1 MKKIIIVT
9 FLLISSI
16 SFAYAEGSC
25 SSCTIKDA
33 PSKELQKYIE
43 NQKKILSRIK
53 SKAAWKTDKSDLKK
67 IEEDFTVSINTLLDF
82 DTYFDDFNYIL
93 LELFT
98 SVPKEIRRD
107 KTKIENELTK
117 VQNEIEKSIK
127 KRYSWVSINSSDIC
141 SWIENCEK
149 TMSWTV
155 LDVLTKIAKN
165 NSKILT
171 LYKNSIL
178 WQNTKKEDLY
188 LVPDTFYQDL
198 INSYNKTTLM
208 SCSQCE
214 WWFFKE
220 MSDKIKKISDNMK
233 STGNATKYWKDA
245 WNLLTWNVTD
255 AELKKLEKDL
265 LTKELANQW
274 LSKKQSQII
283 LDNLEKFY
291 SKTGGWWYSTENNF
305 VSNTIKSIAN
315 SVWIYVDTF
324 SDVISYLKEQD
335 FLWWW
340 QVIHLV
346 ATEMKKKDDTK
357 AIYANMWKVY
367 SVLVKEASM
376 QSIVDEKAVEKLISI
391 HTTISKIIQNLEKTV
406 DPAQKVCKD
415 QCAWVWNC
423 NSY

>member
-1 MKKIIIVT
+1 MKKILIIT

-33 PSKELQKYIE
+33 PSKELQKFIE
-43 NQKKILSRIK
+43 NQKKIMSRIK
-53 SKAAWKTDKSDLKK
+53 SKAAGKTDKSSLLK
-67 IEEDFTVSINTLLDF
+67 IEEKFTVSINSLLDF
-82 DTYFDDFNYIL
+82 DTYYDDFNYIL

-117 VQNEIEKSIK
+117 VQNEIERSIK
-127 KRYSWVSINSSDIC
+127 RRYSGVSINSSDIC
-141 SWIENCEK
+141 SGIENCEK
-149 TMSWTV
+149 TMSGTV

-171 LYKNSIL
+171 LYQNSIL
-178 WQNTKKEDLY
+178 GQNTKKDELY

-214 WWFFKE
+214 GGFFNE
-220 MSDKIKKISDNMK
+220 MSEKIKKISDNMK

-245 WNLLTWNVTD
+245 WNLLTGNVTD

-265 LTKELANQW
+265 LTKELANQG

-291 SKTGGWWYSTENNF
+291 SKTGGGGYSTENNF

-315 SVWIYVDTF
+315 SVGIYVDTF

-335 FLWWW
+335 FLGGG
-340 QVIHLV
+340 QVIHIV
-346 ATEMKKKDDTK
+346 ATEMKKKDETK
-357 AIYANMWKVY
+357 AIYGDMGKMY

-376 QSIVDEKAVEKLISI
+376 QSIVDEKSIEKLITI

-406 DPAQKVCKD
+406 DPAQKVCRD
-415 QCAWVWNC
+415 QCSGVGNC